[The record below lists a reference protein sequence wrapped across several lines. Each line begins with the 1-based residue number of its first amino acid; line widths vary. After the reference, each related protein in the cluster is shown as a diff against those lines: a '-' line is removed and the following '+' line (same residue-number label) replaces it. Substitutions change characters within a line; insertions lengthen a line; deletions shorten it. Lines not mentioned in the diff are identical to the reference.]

1 MSARLETA
9 TIDTDAALLRLALE
23 WDLLW
28 RSAPQATPF
37 QAPGWLLSWWEIFA
51 PGTLSIVT
59 VRRQGA
65 LIGLAPL
72 YLEAGD
78 GPARLLPLGVPITD
92 YSDILVQPA
101 SKREAVHALS
111 DHLARSASWQSL
123 HWPDLPQDAGAS
135 SLAFPSSYRQTV
147 GPPEVCPYLPLP
159 ETVAELATTLPPR
172 KSRSLRMA
180 AYRAERRGK
189 VTLHSLPD
197 RPAENMLADL
207 FVLHRLCWQMRG
219 ESGVLDD
226 DRVQRFH
233 MRAASKLAAAG
244 VLRCY
249 ALQIGGETAAVY
261 YGFLRGEHAYG
272 YLTGFNP
279 AFSYESPGTLVVAHA
294 IREAVREGARAFHFL
309 RGGEV
314 YKYGWGAQD
323 RWNTSRT
330 IRRAH
335 ANAEA

>member
-1 MSARLETA
+1 MSRRLETA
-9 TIDTDAALLRLALE
+9 TIDTDAILPRLALE

-28 RSAPQATPF
+28 QSVEQATPF

-51 PGTLSIVT
+51 PGTLSIIT
-59 VRRQGA
+59 VRREGA

-72 YLEAGD
+72 YLEAGA
-78 GPARLLPLGVPITD
+78 GPAHLLPLGVPITD

-101 SKREAVHALS
+101 LKREAVKAMS
-111 DHLARSASWQSL
+111 DHLARSTNWQSL
-123 HWPDLPQDAGAS
+123 HWPDLPQDAGVS
-135 SLAFPSSYRQTV
+135 SLAFPSSYLQTAA
-147 GPPEVCPYLPLP
+147 PSDICPYLSLP
-159 ETVAELATTLPPR
+159 KTLAELETILPPR

-180 AYRAERRGK
+180 AHRAERRGK

-197 RPAENMLADL
+197 RRVEDMLADL

-219 ESGVLDD
+219 QRGVLDD
-226 DRVQRFH
+226 ERVQRFH
-233 MRAASKLAAAG
+233 MRAAPKLAAAG
-244 VLRCY
+244 VLRCH

-294 IREAVREGARAFHFL
+294 IREAVREGACEFHFL
-309 RGGEV
+309 RGGET